1 MIGERRRPLRRPF
14 SSRTLTLTFSQRRP
28 LPNPRSGCPEDPS
41 PQPSPPGEGLRG
53 GCADQ
58 RDVPTG
64 GTEPGRPLRRP
75 SPTVDVCVTP
85 GMVARKT
92 LTLPS
97 PPGEGLRGG
106 ALLVGLVLAP
116 TVSCKGTSPGR
127 PLTDFRRGRRNLP
140 LPLERGRAARPV
152 DVGVGTGLLVRGPS
166 TGRPVTPGS
175 SPGQAPTL
183 SRRRGRKSGRT
194 FEDEGRCAKVS
205 TGRDVCVTWGRLPGR
220 PSPQPSPPG
229 EGLRGGRGSVWMRL
243 AAAGF

>member
-1 MIGERRRPLRRPF
+1 M
-14 SSRTLTLTFSQRRP
+14 
-28 LPNPRSGCPEDPS
+28 PNPRSGCPEDPS

-194 FEDEGRCAKVS
+194 FEDEGRFAKVS
-205 TGRDVCVTWGRLPGR
+205 TGRGRKR
-220 PSPQPSPPG
+220 
-229 EGLRGGRGSVWMRL
+229 RGRGSAWMRL

>member
-1 MIGERRRPLRRPF
+1 M
-14 SSRTLTLTFSQRRP
+14 
-28 LPNPRSGCPEDPS
+28 PNPRSGCPEDPS

-127 PLTDFRRGRRNLP
+127 PLTDFRRGRRNPSASSGQVASP
-140 LPLERGRAARPV
+140 LGEGKSGAACRRWSRHGVAGAGAFDRKTRHPRIRPWSGPRAARPV

-183 SRRRGRKSGRT
+183 SRRRGSTSCRT

-205 TGRDVCVTWGRLPGR
+205 TGRGRKR
-220 PSPQPSPPG
+220 
-229 EGLRGGRGSVWMRL
+229 RGRGSVWMRL